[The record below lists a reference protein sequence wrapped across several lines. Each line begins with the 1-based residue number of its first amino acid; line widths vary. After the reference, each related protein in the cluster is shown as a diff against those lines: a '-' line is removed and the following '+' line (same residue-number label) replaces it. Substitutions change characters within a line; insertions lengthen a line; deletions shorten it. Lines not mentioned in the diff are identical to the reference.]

1 MTATNKNNLIE
12 KLTALG
18 ADAPEPRSKRIQLL
32 ITPTMHETLKALAAT
47 TGVSVNGII
56 NAALSEYLNQGD

>member
-1 MTATNKNNLIE
+1 MSATNNNLIE

-18 ADAPEPRSKRIQLL
+18 ADVPETRSRRIQVL
-32 ITPTMHETLKALAAT
+32 ITPTMHETLKALAET
-47 TGVSVNGII
+47 TGLSVNSII